1 MLYPPDRKVG
11 DWPRQRHVPS
21 LQVRDQ
27 TLERVGD
34 GGVHRAAVRIA
45 RTEHEVVDEHLRAG
59 RRTKMSPTKS
69 MRPDCSGGARRRRGD
84 TPLRGRGPPRVE
96 SCAWL
101 RRKGRG
107 DSRRIPAR
115 ATFAA
120 ARCRN
125 VVRWT
130 PTCPPPV
137 GDAGSPG
144 HDKAL
149 VASNFGAQPAGE
161 REQPLR
167 DPHTNDARQAE
178 LTRWRAP
185 RQQRNQPFSLRL
197 LDELVVVPVHT
208 FVKVHWVAHEA
219 SSSTFGVWF
228 HTFVRSPTQSFC
240 AYAG

>member
-1 MLYPPDRKVG
+1 MVTQRMLYPPDRKVG

-27 TLERVGD
+27 TVERVGD
-34 GGVHRAAVRIA
+34 GGVHRAAVHIA
-45 RTEHEVVDEHLRAG
+45 RTEHEAVDEHLRAG

-69 MRPDCSGGARRRRGD
+69 TRPDCSGGARRRRGD
-84 TPLRGRGPPRVE
+84 TPLRGRGPSRVE

-107 DSRRIPAR
+107 GSRRIPAR

-144 HDKAL
+144 DDKAL

-178 LTRWRAP
+178 LTRRRAP
-185 RQQRNQPFSLRL
+185 R
-197 LDELVVVPVHT
+197 H
-208 FVKVHWVAHEA
+208 VKVHWVAHEA
-219 SSSTFGVWF
+219 SSSTFAMWF

>member
-1 MLYPPDRKVG
+1 MIPQLPQSRPALPGRG
-11 DWPRQRHVPS
+11 
-21 LQVRDQ
+21 L
-27 TLERVGD
+27 
-34 GGVHRAAVRIA
+34 
-45 RTEHEVVDEHLRAG
+45 LRLW
-59 RRTKMSPTKS
+59 
-69 MRPDCSGGARRRRGD
+69 ARRCLHA
-84 TPLRGRGPPRVE
+84 TSKSPRACDV
-96 SCAWL
+96 SSSAMP
-101 RRKGRG
+101 
-107 DSRRIPAR
+107 S
-115 ATFAA
+115 
-120 ARCRN
+120 RCRN

-144 HDKAL
+144 DDKAL

-178 LTRWRAP
+178 VTRRRAP

-208 FVKVHWVAHEA
+208 FVKVHGVAHEA
-219 SSSTFGVWF
+219 SSSTFAMWF